1 MLLRIDF
8 GYPAAVG
15 VGRTSSFADR
25 GDQYRVGDL
34 QDRRDRDLLARTARG
49 EEEAFAEL
57 FRRYGSAGLGLA
69 IRVARD
75 QSIAEEVV
83 QEVFVSVWRR
93 ASAYD
98 PARGS
103 VRSWLLAQ
111 IHHRTVD
118 AIRREEAQR
127 RRAGIPA
134 TVVDT
139 EDVIEE
145 DWLRSRRIR
154 VREAMRGL
162 PEDQREILEL
172 AYFDGLTQAQ
182 IAKKAEI
189 PLGTVKSRTVAAMR
203 KLRDAMAG
211 GQT

>member
-1 MLLRIDF
+1 
-8 GYPAAVG
+8 
-15 VGRTSSFADR
+15 
-25 GDQYRVGDL
+25 
-34 QDRRDRDLLARTARG
+34 LARTAQG
-49 EEEAFAEL
+49 SDEAFADL

-69 IRVARD
+69 VRVARD
-75 QSIAEEVV
+75 QAIAEEVV

-127 RRAGIPA
+127 RRSSLPMP
-134 TVVDT
+134 TVVPDA

-145 DWLRSRRIR
+145 DWLRSRRVR
-154 VREAMRGL
+154 VRDAMRAL
-162 PEDQREILEL
+162 PDDQRTILEL

-182 IAKKAEI
+182 IAKKADI

-211 GQT
+211 DPS

>member
-1 MLLRIDF
+1 
-8 GYPAAVG
+8 VG
-15 VGRTSSFADR
+15 VRRTTGFADR
-25 GDQYRVGDL
+25 DDLSRVGDL

-69 IRVARD
+69 VRVARD
-75 QSIAEEVV
+75 RAVAEDVV

-111 IHHRTVD
+111 IHHRAVD

-127 RRAGIPA
+127 RRAMGPA
-134 TVVDT
+134 PVLTLDA

-145 DWLRSRRIR
+145 DWLRSRRLR
-154 VREAMRGL
+154 VRDAMRTL
-162 PEDQREILEL
+162 SDEQRSILEL

-182 IAKKAEI
+182 IATKAAI

-211 GQT
+211 GES